1 MVILNICQVY
11 ELQKHNYIVTYKE
24 EKHGIC
30 LSYYAAGYLETV
42 SYDYTNGHWVYN
54 STDIFNMAEIP
65 EGTIDKVLGLNSS
78 GNFVK
83 GVLYNFLGDIPV
95 TIQTNYPYHITIN
108 VSDKPTKNGIYRLYT
123 LENNIKQY
131 YGIVEY
137 TFDESNSYYVGMFK
151 GKVFSGS
158 NALSAS
164 FNIDSN
170 YNVDHLY
177 AHTWIADV
185 GTIDG
190 INNFKVSV
198 KYFCN
203 VSTALDNVN
212 SVNGYAS
219 KTGYCLPTVTSAGS
233 SSSNMYIF
241 FPKFRPDQ
249 GLFAVDIYKLG
260 TSTPV
265 AVSKVLNTGT
275 DSVEKIV

>member
-1 MVILNICQVY
+1 MNDLRVNSKTTIAEFKRKHNFLVENSAIKLDVSNIVSLTDDELNNLKCGDIVVKKTGN
-11 ELQKHNYIVTYKE
+11 QKHNYIVTYKE

-158 NALSAS
+158 
-164 FNIDSN
+164 
-170 YNVDHLY
+170 
-177 AHTWIADV
+177 
-185 GTIDG
+185 
-190 INNFKVSV
+190 
-198 KYFCN
+198 
-203 VSTALDNVN
+203 
-212 SVNGYAS
+212 
-219 KTGYCLPTVTSAGS
+219 
-233 SSSNMYIF
+233 
-241 FPKFRPDQ
+241 
-249 GLFAVDIYKLG
+249 
-260 TSTPV
+260 
-265 AVSKVLNTGT
+265 
-275 DSVEKIV
+275 